1 MHQSY
6 PDFLPFASIQAF
18 SAQFDCP
25 NRSGMIRAFTSV
37 VNLKWE
43 FNNLPVES
51 MTMRKISAIT
61 EDEMIATLS

>member
-1 MHQSY
+1 
-6 PDFLPFASIQAF
+6 
-18 SAQFDCP
+18 
-25 NRSGMIRAFTSV
+25 MIRAFTSV